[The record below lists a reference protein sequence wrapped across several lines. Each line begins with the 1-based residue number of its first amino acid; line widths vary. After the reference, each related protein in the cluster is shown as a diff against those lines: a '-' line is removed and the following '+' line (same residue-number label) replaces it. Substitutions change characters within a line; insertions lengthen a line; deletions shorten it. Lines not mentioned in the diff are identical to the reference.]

1 MVNQNEF
8 CDADAGFDYI
18 FTRMNAIYGATFA
31 RHWDGIDLS
40 TVREE
45 WKNQLGNFLTYRP
58 SMDYAIDRLNPD
70 FVPSAIKFRDFCNA
84 GPAIP
89 RDEPQIEYNPTPVDP
104 EVVRKAKER
113 LAEIRGRKWTNQT

>member
-1 MVNQNEF
+1 MSQNEF

-18 FTRMNAIYGATFA
+18 FTRMSAIYGANFS
-31 RHWDGIDLS
+31 RHWDGIDMLN
-40 TVREE
+40 VREE
-45 WKNQLGNFLTYRP
+45 WKRQLGNFLTYRP
-58 SMDYAIDRLNPD
+58 TMDYAIDRLNPD

-113 LAEIRGRKWTNQT
+113 LAELRGKRWTNQT